1 MPVPLCPM
9 PGGTGNCDGAPEL
22 GALWLSRAD
31 GEAGAATTKGRG
43 CPAPAPCLGGP
54 KPWTDLADKGK

>member
-9 PGGTGNCDGAPEL
+9 PGGTGNWDAAPEL
-22 GALWLSRAD
+22 GALRLSRAD

-43 CPAPAPCLGGP
+43 CPAPCLGGP
-54 KPWTDLADKGK
+54 KPGTDLADKGK